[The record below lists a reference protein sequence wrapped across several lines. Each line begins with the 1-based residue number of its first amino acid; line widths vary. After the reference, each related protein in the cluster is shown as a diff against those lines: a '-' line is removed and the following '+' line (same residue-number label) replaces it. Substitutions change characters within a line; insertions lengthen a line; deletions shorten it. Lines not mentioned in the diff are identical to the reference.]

1 MKKVILILFALSAG
15 QLLIA
20 QKLGAIKGQ
29 LYWQPPE
36 TNYSPDRQNI
46 PYNGIPLEIFVH
58 QITTE
63 AEVDFE
69 DGKIHKI
76 YTPVVARFFCKWNGS
91 FKVKL
96 PPGRYSV
103 FVREKNNFFGNLKDA
118 NGNLSPATIDNTK
131 RTTWVTITLDYSA
144 N

>member
-1 MKKVILILFALSAG
+1 MGPAISAQ
-15 QLLIA
+15 QLGTL
-20 QKLGAIKGQ
+20 KGQ
-29 LYWQPPE
+29 LYWVPPSD
-36 TNYSPDRQNI
+36 NYSPEKQNI

-63 AEVDFE
+63 AEVDYE
-69 DGKIHKI
+69 EGQIHKI

-103 FVREKNNFFGNLKDA
+103 FVRSQNNFYGNLQDA
-118 NGNLSPATIDNTK
+118 NGNLSPATIEESK
-131 RTTWVTITLDYSA
+131 RTTWITITLDYLTK
-144 N
+144 